1 MHSFNLIVTH
11 LPGPHNKRRSRE
23 ILEQLLDVE
32 ILESRPSV
40 LICRVPEPLQ
50 AVEVLRR
57 NLPPKSPI
65 LRVIPVIAVT
75 RPRLDEVKRAVLEA
89 IASQPEGSFAVRVDG
104 RFWSSSGEPL
114 SRLDV
119 VKAIAEDIDR
129 RVDLRN
135 PDVLVYVKI
144 VRFRGRRWAAVYV
157 GKPDYIL
164 STVKLA
170 GDRSSL

>member
-89 IASQPEGSFAVRVDG
+89 IASQ
-104 RFWSSSGEPL
+104 
-114 SRLDV
+114 
-119 VKAIAEDIDR
+119 
-129 RVDLRN
+129 
-135 PDVLVYVKI
+135 
-144 VRFRGRRWAAVYV
+144 
-157 GKPDYIL
+157 
-164 STVKLA
+164 
-170 GDRSSL
+170 